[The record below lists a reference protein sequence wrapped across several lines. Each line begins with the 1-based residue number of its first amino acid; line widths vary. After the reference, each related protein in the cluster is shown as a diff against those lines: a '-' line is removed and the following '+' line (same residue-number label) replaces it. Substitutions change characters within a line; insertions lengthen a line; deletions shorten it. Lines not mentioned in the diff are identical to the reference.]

1 MAGSCKY
8 IFHVILLLAFATPL
22 SSQSLLNRVLRESK
36 RKIERKAEDMLIE
49 KASEAIAQK
58 FYKSMS
64 DAFDKMLL
72 EAAQNDST
80 YQANYG
86 DSVAIKYG
94 SLADNWMER
103 MNEAADLP
111 ESYSFSHQLT
121 IETTDGKETNSFQML
136 VDKTLPVFAIAQ
148 QEDDGIRTI
157 LVDAERDV
165 TVMYMENDKE
175 KTAQAI
181 PNLIGLGV
189 SIAQSQIDTLM
200 DDYEFSKTG
209 KSKTILGYHA
219 EEYSGSGD
227 EYETVFYTTK
237 ELGIDWRD
245 SFGALMQKFNYSS
258 TDQEWQARDGFML
271 ESRSISKQ
279 KKKAEES
286 TWKTTEIQTKTITL
300 VNADYE
306 CGGLAQ

>member
-1 MAGSCKY
+1 MADSFK
-8 IFHVILLLAFATPL
+8 FVTHVILLLIFITPL

-64 DAFDKMLL
+64 DAFDNMLL

-94 SLADNWMER
+94 KLADNWMER

-111 ESYSFSHQLT
+111 ESYSFSHQLV
-121 IETTDGKETNSFQML
+121 IETSDGKETNSFEML
-136 VDKTLPVFAIAQ
+136 VDKTKPVFAIAQ

-165 TVMYMENDKE
+165 TVMYMEGEE

-189 SIAQSQIDTLM
+189 SIARSQTDTLM
-200 DDYEFSKTG
+200 DEFEFSKTG
-209 KSKTILGYHA
+209 KSKSILGYHA
-219 EEYSGSGD
+219 EEYSGSSD
-227 EYETVFYTTK
+227 EYETVFYITK

-258 TDQEWQARDGFML
+258 TDQEWQSLDGFML

-286 TWKTTEIQTKTITL
+286 TWKTTEIQTKTVTL

-306 CGGLAQ
+306 FGSLAQ